1 MINEAISGLNKA
13 RENSASVYKM
23 LAYQLGFVVS
33 FTATIL
39 VLINC

>member
-1 MINEAISGLNKA
+1 MNEAIIGLNKA
-13 RENSASVYKM
+13 RENQASVYKM

-39 VLINC
+39 ILINY

>member
-1 MINEAISGLNKA
+1 MLNQAISGLNKA
-13 RENSASVYKM
+13 RENQASVYKM

-33 FTATIL
+33 FTATLL